1 MYEAILKILQ
11 LFGWRI
17 GVVLTNVI
25 KAPRFIVAETNGLT
39 LVFSFY
45 DETDPLE

>member
-11 LFGWRI
+11 LFGWRRI

-25 KAPRFIVAETNGLT
+25 KAPCFIVAETNGLT
-39 LVFSFY
+39 LAFSFY
-45 DETDPLE
+45 DE